1 MKKVRVFDIA
11 NEVLG
16 IVGQSKPSTFVP
28 FKGKFPLLSPALQEE
43 YYKEVSTSKTMDEVP
58 VWVQDILNNGLKIK
72 RIDEG
77 FKEYLRYNGIFDKF
91 QGMSNADKATEL
103 VRFLNANSI
112 TLEYLQIN

>member
-43 YYKEVSTSKTMDEVP
+43 YYKKYLRAKQWMKFP
-58 VWVQDILNNGLKIK
+58 Y
-72 RIDEG
+72 G
-77 FKEYLRYNGIFDKF
+77 FKIFL
-91 QGMSNADKATEL
+91 TT
-103 VRFLNANSI
+103 V
-112 TLEYLQIN
+112 